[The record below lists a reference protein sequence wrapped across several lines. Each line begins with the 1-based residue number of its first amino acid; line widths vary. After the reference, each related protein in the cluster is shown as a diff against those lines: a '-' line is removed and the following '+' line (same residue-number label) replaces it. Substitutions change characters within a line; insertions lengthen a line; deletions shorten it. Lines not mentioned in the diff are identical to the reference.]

1 MSRSLFISLPV
12 ADVERARTFFGAL
25 GLPFDPK
32 FSDARAACVQIN
44 DQLRVMLLARPVFES
59 FAHKPV
65 PDPMTTTQHLL
76 ALVLDSR
83 EAVDDVCQRAVA
95 AGAVIADED
104 DEEHAGMYQRAF
116 HDLDGHPWA
125 ITWFAPSA
133 PAGEPA

>member
-1 MSRSLFISLPV
+1 MMRSLFISLPV
-12 ADVERARTFFGAL
+12 ADVARARTFFDGL
-25 GLPFDPK
+25 GLPFDPE
-32 FSDARAACVQIN
+32 FSSDRAACILIN
-44 DQLRVMLLARPVFES
+44 EQLRVMLLARAVFES

-65 PDPMTTTQHLL
+65 PDPLTTTQHLL

-83 EAVDDVCQRAVA
+83 EAVDEMCRRAVA

-104 DEEHAGMYQRAF
+104 GDEHPGMYQRAF

-133 PAGEPA
+133 STGEPA